1 MKVIQTVTMTHG
13 EWLARREQ
21 SIGASEAGAVIGINP
36 WKTPTDVWLE
46 KIGHADPI
54 EDNLNMRLGR
64 DLEPVIKRL
73 FMEESGLD
81 VRNDNKIR
89 IDDEYDFL
97 TTNLDGMVVG
107 EKVPVEYKT
116 MGKWD
121 GEIPDYYFAQLQ
133 HQMMVSNADHI
144 YFVVLVLGFTKQ
156 LVVEKYKRDEEFI
169 AKMREE
175 LVYFW
180 EHYVKKG
187 VPPPPTSIE
196 DCKKIYNE
204 VDPESILDANKSVR
218 DILASMDAL
227 RLVKQNADK
236 EYKTLQIEVMDAM
249 RDREYI
255 EYNGIP
261 LASWRQAKESQ
272 KFSAKDFKADHP
284 ELYKEYSKTV
294 TGSRRFLL
302 KKIGDNNG

>member
-1 MKVIQTVTMTHG
+1 LKTIQTTTMSHG
-13 EWLARREQ
+13 EWLAKREQ
-21 SIGASEAGAVIGINP
+21 SIGASESGAVIGLNP

-46 KIGHADPI
+46 KIGHADPV

-64 DLEPVIKRL
+64 DLEPVIKKL
-73 FMEESGLD
+73 FMEETGLK
-81 VRNDNKIR
+81 VLNDNKIR

-133 HQMMVSNADHI
+133 HQMMVSNVDYI
-144 YFVVLVLGFTKQ
+144 YFAVLVLGFSKQ
-156 LVVEKYKRDEEFI
+156 LVVEKYNRDDEFI

-180 EHYVKKG
+180 KQYVKKG
-187 VPPPPTSIE
+187 TPPPPTTIQ
-196 DCKKIYNE
+196 DCQKIYNQA
-204 VDPESILDANKSVR
+204 DPESI
-218 DILASMDAL
+218 M
-227 RLVKQNADK
+227 NADEVIYNMISDMNRYKSLKSKYDSKYK
-236 EYKTLQIEVMDAM
+236 EIQLVVMDQMGAN
-249 RDREYI
+249 ESL

-261 LASWRQAKESQ
+261 VATWKQSKDSS
-272 KFSAKDFKADHP
+272 KFDMKAFKKNNPDI
-284 ELYKEYSKTV
+284 YKKYLNPVS
-294 TGSRRFLL
+294 GSRRFVL
-302 KKIGDNNG
+302 KKIGENNG